1 MRLNWPFN
9 SDDEQFETGQNDNL
23 QDKLLLTEPHQQLS
37 HPAKIDLENLEQEN
51 GKEELLSVPKINL
64 ENESNSELETE
75 KASSEK
81 TSSTSSLKLLLNAN
95 DLLTSVNQEAQQMMQ
110 AGVKKI
116 RQSLKAERVMVYGF
130 NPDGSGKVLAESVDS
145 RWSRAGS
152 SFDYDYILS
161 EGNCKSYYVVNDI
174 STKNFAR
181 CLIEVLEALE
191 AKAYIVVPIKYNGEL
206 LGLLGAYQNSAPRNW
221 RKSELK
227 LMLDCAARL
236 GLPLQQTAFIR
247 RSQFGERQREKAIKR
262 EKGLA
267 QIIDQIRNAQE
278 EEKIFQIA
286 TQEGRKFLEVDRLG
300 IYRFEPDWSG
310 KFIAESVATGWTK
323 LIDTILVV
331 QDTYLQETEGGRYKH
346 GECFA
351 VEDIYLVGHQP
362 CHVQILEQFEARAYM
377 LAPIFG
383 ANKQLWG
390 LIGAYQNTGVRKW
403 QADEME
409 SLRQLGLQV
418 GIAMEKLNYIQQLE
432 AKAEQ
437 EKAIN
442 RISEQIRQSFN
453 LNEIFETITQ
463 ELRQFFQADR
473 TLVYQ
478 FNPDWSGQFLAE
490 SVASGWNSLL
500 IQQRN
505 EGVSES
511 DISKNPGCLLR
522 KWKLGEMTDPD
533 TYLQETQGGRYSQGE
548 KITVVDDIYT
558 QNFSGCY
565 IQTLERYQA
574 KAYIITPIF
583 QGKRLWGL
591 LAVYQNSS
599 ARKWQAGE
607 IESLRQLGLQVS
619 IAMERLNY
627 IQKLEA
633 KAEREKTINRLTEQ
647 IRQSLNLNEI
657 FQTTTQELRHFLQAD
672 RTLVYQFNP
681 DWSGQ
686 FVAESVA
693 GGWNSLSIQQRN
705 EGVSESDISNNPNC
719 RLRQWKLGEI
729 TETDTY
735 LRETQGGRFSQGEI
749 ITVVDDIYTQNF
761 AACYIQ
767 ALERYEARAY
777 IIAPMFLNKK
787 LWGLLAVYQNSG
799 PRHWQ
804 QSEIELVIEITQQ
817 MSVAFKQ
824 AALLAQIQSNNQELA
839 RRSQRERS
847 IIQLSSRLMSRF
859 ASIVQKNNSPKKIMQ
874 FATNELRQVL
884 EADRV
889 AIYRFASDWSGT
901 FIVESLGNGWPKL
914 VGTEL
919 AQVKDSYIQENSGG
933 RYLRGESLKVS
944 DIEQAEQNDFPTSLL
959 LEEWK
964 AKAYLLVPIFKGE
977 QLWGLLGIY
986 QNDRPREWVS
996 SEQAILEQVAT
1007 NLGVTLQV
1015 GEYFSQL
1022 RSQETQLSELA
1033 EQERTKRENLELGA
1047 LRVLQALE
1055 PSFQGDLTVRAP
1067 ISEDEIGTIADGY
1080 NTTIQSLRELVRQ
1093 VQGTAARVSETSSAN
1108 SESVTQLS
1116 QQAQTQVE
1124 ELKKALQQLDLM
1136 VASAEEVATCANKV
1150 ELQVE
1155 QANRT
1160 VQSGD
1165 SLMEKTV
1172 DEIMEIRHTVADTGK
1187 KIKRLGETFQKIT
1200 KVVNLIENFA
1210 TQTNLLALNAAIEAT
1225 RAGEYG
1231 KGFAVVADE
1240 VRALAYQSAN
1250 ATTEISRL
1258 VNEIQTETNEVTEA
1272 MEVGIA
1278 QVVKGTNMVRE
1289 TQQSLNAIVTST
1301 QDIKKL
1307 VEEIT
1312 QAAANQSQQS
1322 QILTKVMADVSEI
1335 SNQTSEGAAEISQSF
1350 EKLQN
1355 TSRELQTSVRQ
1366 FKVD

>member
-9 SDDEQFETGQNDNL
+9 SEDEQLEAGQNDNL
-23 QDKLLLTEPHQQLS
+23 QDKLLATEPQKQLS
-37 HPAKIDLENLEQEN
+37 NLAEIDLENLDQNNSQEQ
-51 GKEELLSVPKINL
+51 LLSVPKIHPANGT
-64 ENESNSELETE
+64 NTDRETV
-75 KASSEK
+75 K
-81 TSSTSSLKLLLNAN
+81 TSPDKISSTASVQLGLNTK
-95 DLLTSVNQEAQQMMQ
+95 DLLTSINQEAQQKIE
-110 AGVKKI
+110 AGVNKI
-116 RQSLKAERVMVYGF
+116 RQHLKAERVMVYGY
-130 NPDGSGKVLAESVDS
+130 NPDGSGKILAESVDS
-145 RWSRAGS
+145 RWSRTGS
-152 SFDYDYILS
+152 TFDRDYVLK
-161 EGNCKSYYVVNDI
+161 EDYCKPYYVVNDI
-174 STKNFAR
+174 STKSLPL
-181 CLIEVLEALE
+181 CLVEILEALE
-191 AKAYIVVPIKYNGEL
+191 AKAYIVVPIKYNDEL
-206 LGLLGAYQNSAPRNW
+206 LGLLAAYQNSAPRNW
-221 RKSELK
+221 QASELK
-227 LMLDCAARL
+227 LMLDCATQFR
-236 GLPLQQTAFIR
+236 LPLQQTAFIR
-247 RSQFGERQREKAIKR
+247 HSQFREQQREKAIKR
-262 EKGLA
+262 EKSLA
-267 QIIDQIRNAQE
+267 QMLDQIRNAQE
-278 EEKIFQIA
+278 EQKIFQIA

-310 KFIAESVATGWTK
+310 KFVAESVTSGWTK
-323 LIDTILVV
+323 LIDAILVV

-351 VEDIYLVGHQP
+351 VEDIYLAGHQA

-377 LAPIFG
+377 LAPIFS

-390 LIGAYQNTGVRKW
+390 LIGAYQNTGVRRW
-403 QADEME
+403 QTDEVE

-418 GIAMEKLNYIQQLE
+418 GIAMEKVNYIQKLE
-432 AKAEQ
+432 AKAKQ

-453 LNEIFETITQ
+453 LDEVFQTTTQ
-463 ELRQFFQADR
+463 ELRQFLQTDR

-478 FNPDWSGQFLAE
+478 FNPDWSGQFVAE

-511 DISKNPGCLLR
+511 DISKNPDCLLR

-558 QNFSGCY
+558 QNFSTCY
-565 IQTLERYQA
+565 LQALKRYEA
-574 KAYIITPIF
+574 RAYLITPIF
-583 QGKRLWGL
+583 QGKQLWGL
-591 LAVYQNSS
+591 IAVYQNTG
-599 ARKWQAGE
+599 ARKWQTDE
-607 IESLRQLGLQVS
+607 IESLRQIGLQVE
-619 IAMERLNY
+619 IAMEKLNY

-633 KAEREKTINRLTEQ
+633 KAEREKTINRITEQ
-647 IRQSLNLNEI
+647 IRRSLNLDEI
-657 FQTTTQELRHFLQAD
+657 FETATQELRQFLQAD
-672 RTLVYQFNP
+672 RALVYQFNP

-693 GGWNSLSIQQRN
+693 SGWNSLSIQQRN

-719 RLRQWKLGEI
+719 LMRKWKLGEM

-735 LRETQGGRFSQGEI
+735 LQETQGGRFSQGEI

-761 AACYIQ
+761 AACYVQ
-767 ALERYEARAY
+767 ALERYEAKAY

-804 QSEIELVIEITQQ
+804 ESEIQLVREITQQ
-817 MSVAFKQ
+817 MSVAFQQ
-824 AALLAQIQSNNQELA
+824 AALLAQIQTNNQELA
-839 RRSQRERS
+839 RRSQRERA

-859 ASIVQKNNSPKKIMQ
+859 AGVAQKNNNPKKIMQ

-889 AIYRFASDWSGT
+889 AIYRFAPDWSGT
-901 FIVESLGNGWPKL
+901 FIVESCGIDWPKL

-919 AQVKDSYIQENSGG
+919 AQVQDSYIQENSGG
-933 RYLRGESLKVS
+933 RYRRGESLKVS
-944 DIEQAEQNDFPTSLL
+944 NVDRAEQNDFPITL

-964 AKAYLLVPIFKGE
+964 TKAYLLVPIFKGE

-986 QNDRPREWVS
+986 QNDRRREWES
-996 SEQAILEQVAT
+996 SEQAILKQVAT
-1007 NLGVTLQV
+1007 NIGVTLQV

-1022 RSQETQLSELA
+1022 RSQEAQLSELA
-1033 EQERTKRENLELGA
+1033 EQERTKRESLELGA

-1080 NTTIQSLRELVRQ
+1080 NTTIQSMRELVRQ
-1093 VQGTAARVSETSSAN
+1093 VQISASRVSETSIAN

-1124 ELKKALQQLDLM
+1124 QLQQALQQLDLM
-1136 VASAEEVATCANKV
+1136 VDSAEEVATCAQKV
-1150 ELQVE
+1150 EQTVE
-1155 QANRT
+1155 EANRT
-1160 VQSGD
+1160 VESGD

-1172 DEIMEIRHTVADTGK
+1172 DEIIEIRHTVADTGK

-1240 VRALAYQSAN
+1240 VRSLAYQSAN

-1289 TQQSLNAIVTST
+1289 TQESLNAIVTST
-1301 QDIKKL
+1301 KDIKEL
-1307 VEEIT
+1307 VAEIT

-1322 QILTKVMADVSEI
+1322 QLLTKVMADVSAI
-1335 SNQTSEGAAEISQSF
+1335 SHQTSQGAAEISESF

-1355 TSRELQTSVRQ
+1355 TSQELQTSVRQ